1 MKDDFVLTIL
11 VIAVGCIGAGLGYY
25 AGKDTGR
32 TEGMADKQ
40 KEWLAAIEG
49 MSCSA
54 ALATAKTAQP
64 TDTAPTASAPTP
76 PPSVAEVKPP
86 ESEPAPAEPM
96 VLAPEDPPPSDSGD
110 DDDPNRL
117 VPPEVAKYLPN
128 MVYGFSADTPTL
140 GDPKSARV
148 TMMIYGDF
156 ECPYSAQTVPLIR
169 EIHKRYPKDVS
180 ITFRNLPIDNH
191 EQAVPAARAA
201 LAANR
206 QGKFWEYHDALYEV
220 GQLLSE
226 SMYKKLAAKLGLDM
240 VKFEADLADKEL
252 QYKVQA
258 DTIISG
264 RAGANATPTMLLNG
278 RRYLGAMPFS
288 SFKHVIE
295 GEIDRVN
302 ELMTSEGINLFAA
315 RGRITESN
323 FKRNARTDDRHD
335 ESLDALVRVPL
346 EGTPLQGAEDPLV
359 GIVVFSDFECSHCAN
374 AEPVVERLMADFPG
388 KIAFGYRH
396 HPMHFHTN
404 ARFAAQAAAFA
415 QSQGKFWELHDKLYA
430 NQTALS
436 QDDIRG
442 YMTELGLNLNVF
454 DQTQQ
459 ANTNESKVQHDLK
472 VAAMAGVQATPTF
485 SINGRL
491 KEGVLEYDIMKAT
504 VQQAIDQAEDL
515 INRSIATRTGYY
527 NQLVNLI
534 PRY

>member
-1 MKDDFVLTIL
+1 
-11 VIAVGCIGAGLGYY
+11 
-25 AGKDTGR
+25 
-32 TEGMADKQ
+32 MAEKE
-40 KEWLAAIEG
+40 KEWQAAIEQL
-49 MSCSA
+49 SCPACPTA
-54 ALATAKTAQP
+54 AATAQQIAAVPSTVPTVPAQV
-64 TDTAPTASAPTP
+64 
-76 PPSVAEVKPP
+76 VAAEPAQVVV
-86 ESEPAPAEPM
+86 PAPAP
-96 VLAPEDPPPSDSGD
+96 LIAAPEDPPPAEDPES
-110 DDDPNRL
+110 DDPNRL

-128 MVYGFSADTPTL
+128 MVYGFSAETPTL
-140 GDPKSARV
+140 GDPKNARV
-148 TMMIYGDF
+148 TMMVYGDF

-220 GQLLSE
+220 GQTLSD
-226 SMYKKLAAKLGLDM
+226 SMYTNLATKLGLDLA
-240 VKFEADLADKEL
+240 KFRTDLADKEL
-252 QYKVQA
+252 EYRVQA
-258 DTIISG
+258 DTILSG

-278 RRYLGAMPFS
+278 RRYIGAMPFS

-295 GEIDRVN
+295 GEIERVN
-302 ELMTSEGINLFAA
+302 DLMESEGLNLFAA

-346 EGTPLQGAEDPLV
+346 EGTPLKGAKDPMV
-359 GIVVFSDFECSHCAN
+359 GIIVFSDFECSHCAN
-374 AEPVVERLMADFPG
+374 AEAVVKRLMADFPD
-388 KIAFGYRH
+388 KIAFGFRH
-396 HPMHFHTN
+396 HPMHFHQK

-415 QSQGKFWELHDKLYA
+415 QSQGKFWEMHDKLYA
-430 NQTALS
+430 NQNALGET
-436 QDDIRG
+436 DIRG
-442 YMTELGLNLNVF
+442 YMQELGLDLNIF
-454 DQTQQ
+454 DQTQKNQ
-459 ANTNESKVQHDLK
+459 SNESKVLHDLK

-504 VQQAIDQAEDL
+504 VQQAVDQAEDL
-515 INRSIATRTGYY
+515 ISRSIATREGYY
-527 NQLVNLI
+527 GQLVKLI